1 MTVSCPYE
9 ALDARRIAE
18 KQSEIGGAS
27 DDVDYCESE
36 VERCERAI
44 RAIDRCGLI
53 ESSTVSDIVT
63 LLAQHAEWLAADCP
77 AGADAQTVADY
88 AESAADLKTLATV
101 VRADRGVRAGKAHLV
116 VGVLRCE
123 VLPRLQADL
132 ATAKLAAEF
141 AADAWGDD
149 A

>member
-1 MTVSCPYE
+1 MSAAAFASFE
-9 ALDARRIAE
+9 ARRDCD
-18 KQSEIGGAS
+18 KQSAYMEPHFAFEAS
-27 DDVDYCESE
+27 QVD
-36 VERCERAI
+36 RCERAI

-88 AESAADLKTLATV
+88 AESAADLKTLVAV

-123 VLPRLQADL
+123 VLPRLVGDL
-132 ATAKLAAEF
+132 ATARLAAEF